1 MKRRP
6 PRSTRTS
13 QLFPDTTLFRSSP
26 LLAEPQYLQIMPG
39 PSAWPLAAAI
49 FTAGFF
55 LALTVQAYGFA
66 WVSGVLAVVATLRWL
81 WEADRPVAEKQV
93 DIGAGIMVPTYVTGP
108 SSHGWWA
115 MIILLV
121 VLAMIF
127 IMALFSLAFLWTN
140 QPDFWSPPP
149 PLTAA
154 FPIVALGALSL
165 LCAIGARA
173 LLRHR
178 VSWAIGLLFM
188 ATAATAGA
196 LWLDF
201 AGWRAAGLAPP
212 ESGPGA
218 VIFALHAFQAGP
230 GGTGPLV
237 RTEEPRLGKGW
248 GRT

>member
-1 MKRRP
+1 
-6 PRSTRTS
+6 
-13 QLFPDTTLFRSSP
+13 
-26 LLAEPQYLQIMPG
+26 
-39 PSAWPLAAAI
+39 
-49 FTAGFF
+49 
-55 LALTVQAYGFA
+55 
-66 WVSGVLAVVATLRWL
+66 
-81 WEADRPVAEKQV
+81 
-93 DIGAGIMVPTYVTGP
+93 
-108 SSHGWWA
+108 
-115 MIILLV
+115 
-121 VLAMIF
+121 MIF

-201 AGWRAAGLAPP
+201 VGWRAAGLAPQ
-212 ESGPGA
+212 ESGQGA
-218 VIFALHAFQAGP
+218 VIFALHALQACAVGI
-230 GGTGPLV
+230 GALMAGYCAV
-237 RTEEPRLGKGW
+237 RPRAEARSLGDRCVSTCRSRWSRK
-248 GRT
+248 R